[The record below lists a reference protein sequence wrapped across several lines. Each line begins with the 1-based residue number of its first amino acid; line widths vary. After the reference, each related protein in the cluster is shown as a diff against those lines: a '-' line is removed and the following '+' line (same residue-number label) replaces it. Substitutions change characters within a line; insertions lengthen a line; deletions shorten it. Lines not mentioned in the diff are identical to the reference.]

1 MNRKIEQDSA
11 QTYLTRDGE
20 VLDAIAYRM
29 CGSEH
34 AVHALLAAN
43 PQVARHPAKLP
54 AGVLLR
60 LPAQSPHAPIQ
71 TQPMHT
77 VRLWT

>member
-1 MNRKIEQDSA
+1 MNNV

-20 VLDAIAYRM
+20 VLDAIARRLA
-29 CGSEH
+29 GSEH

-43 PQVARHPAKLP
+43 PHITRLPARLP

-60 LPAQSPHAPIQ
+60 LPAPLPPAPAP
-71 TQPMHT
+71 TRT
-77 VRLWT
+77 VRLWS